1 MKQMLIVLLVHL
13 QTLVFGQQFT
23 PVSFTLP
30 APPSLIGPLSPNY
43 ALYNAEKLHPSKI
56 RGPTSFA
63 FLHGNVYTVTADK
76 RIVNIA
82 TCNPTTIATLAVSGC
97 RSIAECGMLTSIRV
111 DNNGKLVVLDAY
123 KGLYRVDPLTGAI
136 EQLYSST
143 VQVGGRT
150 PKYLNDIVIKS
161 DGTIFISDSSDK
173 YDAANDM
180 YIILEGRPSGRILLY
195 SPDTKQTTEFIKDGI
210 VYPNGLELAA
220 NETELLVSE
229 MGRARLVRISLL
241 PSTFRQL
248 SLFSE
253 NLPGL
258 PENIRRSSRNTFW
271 VGISYVRHS
280 GIPNS
285 MDTYAGNPAARA
297 RTAYSVDQNTI
308 KTYYPKYG
316 LAIEVD
322 SEGKPVGSLHDPTGS
337 VFHSVTEAVENEG
350 LLYVG
355 SIYNRYTG
363 RIVLPQGDNR
373 MVTIDSVLQVL
384 RSRCQIPEDRLVP
397 ARILLLQYI
406 NQSAANT
413 TQANPSSL

>member
-1 MKQMLIVLLVHL
+1 
-13 QTLVFGQQFT
+13 
-23 PVSFTLP
+23 
-30 APPSLIGPLSPNY
+30 
-43 ALYNAEKLHPSKI
+43 
-56 RGPTSFA
+56 
-63 FLHGNVYTVTADK
+63 
-76 RIVNIA
+76 
-82 TCNPTTIATLAVSGC
+82 
-97 RSIAECGMLTSIRV
+97 MLTSIRV

-297 RTAYSVDQNTI
+297 RTAYVSFWIKKTTTI
-308 KTYYPKYG
+308 
-316 LAIEVD
+316 I
-322 SEGKPVGSLHDPTGS
+322 
-337 VFHSVTEAVENEG
+337 
-350 LLYVG
+350 YVYV
-355 SIYNRYTG
+355 S
-363 RIVLPQGDNR
+363 
-373 MVTIDSVLQVL
+373 M
-384 RSRCQIPEDRLVP
+384 C
-397 ARILLLQYI
+397 ARFK
-406 NQSAANT
+406 
-413 TQANPSSL
+413 